1 MGEVRRSTKI
11 IMFASSDLKCE
22 IYLIQMLNIL
32 KKMLEIRKYYTQ
44 AGNVI
49 NILSGEHQHN
59 VNSLAFLSLFGYTLI
74 ERGEERGGSWSYIA
88 GTESISISDIHHPLH
103 FLGFHDTSIECSQ
116 SFCGS

>member
-1 MGEVRRSTKI
+1 
-11 IMFASSDLKCE
+11 MFASSDLKCE

-59 VNSLAFLSLFGYTLI
+59 VNSLAFLSLFGYMLI
-74 ERGEERGGSWSYIA
+74 ELGELA
-88 GTESISISDIHHPLH
+88 GTESITISY
-103 FLGFHDTSIECSQ
+103 FLLF
-116 SFCGS
+116 FF

>member
-1 MGEVRRSTKI
+1 MGEVLRSTKI

-59 VNSLAFLSLFGYTLI
+59 VNSLAFLSLFGYQADWARGARWHRINNNLLFSSLFFYQTLNVAKVFVVHNK
-74 ERGEERGGSWSYIA
+74 W
-88 GTESISISDIHHPLH
+88 
-103 FLGFHDTSIECSQ
+103 FWN
-116 SFCGS
+116 

>member
-11 IMFASSDLKCE
+11 MMFASSDLKCE

-59 VNSLAFLSLFGYTLI
+59 VNSLAFLSLFGYMLTEL
-74 ERGEERGGSWSYIA
+74 GELA
-88 GTESISISDIHHPLH
+88 GTESITISY
-103 FLGFHDTSIECSQ
+103 FLLFFLSNIECS
-116 SFCGS
+116 

>member
-49 NILSGEHQHN
+49 NILSREHQHN
-59 VNSLAFLSLFGYTLI
+59 VNSLAFFIFIWLHADWARGAGWHRINSSL
-74 ERGEERGGSWSYIA
+74 
-88 GTESISISDIHHPLH
+88 SDILLFFFRLQPLRVARVFVVH
-103 FLGFHDTSIECSQ
+103 NK
-116 SFCGS
+116 

>member
-1 MGEVRRSTKI
+1 
-11 IMFASSDLKCE
+11 
-22 IYLIQMLNIL
+22 MLNIL

-74 ERGEERGGSWSYIA
+74 ELGELELLA
-88 GTESISISDIHHPLH
+88 ATESIVNNLSFMLRYN
-103 FLGFHDTSIECSQ
+103 FRFSQ
-116 SFCGS
+116 YQSGVFVVHNK